1 MKRHY
6 LLIAGLI
13 LVAVS
18 ACGPAVQGSAGSR
31 SGWFGQHMAG
41 YGHMGWSDSTPSSQS
56 TINGAREIVITST
69 EFGFSPS
76 EIAGTVGESVNIVLV
91 NDGSVTHDWS
101 IPELGVRIVANP
113 GQQATAGFT
122 LDVAGTYQALC
133 SIPGHAEA
141 GMIGTLEVT
150 G

>member
-1 MKRHY
+1 MKRRH
-6 LLIAGLI
+6 LLFAGLI

-18 ACGPAVQGSAGSR
+18 AFGPAVQGSAGSR
-31 SGWFGQHMAG
+31 SVRFGQHMAG
-41 YGHMGWSDSTPSSQS
+41 YGHMGWSDNTPNSQS
-56 TINGAREIVITST
+56 TINGAREIVVTST

-76 EIAGTVGESVNIVLV
+76 AITGTVGESINIVLV

-122 LDVAGTYQALC
+122 LDAAGSYQALC
-133 SIPGHAEA
+133 SIPGHAKA
-141 GMIGTLEVT
+141 GMIGTVEVT

>member
-18 ACGPAVQGSAGSR
+18 ACGPAVQGSSGSR
-31 SGWFGQHMAG
+31 SGWFGQHMTG

-56 TINGAREIVITST
+56 TIIGAREIIVTST

-76 EIAGTVGESVNIVLV
+76 EITGTVGESINVVLV
-91 NDGSVTHDWS
+91 NDGSVIHDWS

-113 GQQATAGFT
+113 GQQAAAGFT
-122 LDVAGTYQALC
+122 LDAAGTYEAIC